1 MGVNLPLLAFALVT
15 RSSVSLT
22 LYEAKP
28 SFINRAA
35 GWKIQKCQFEVT
47 YIMISLHNCSSF
59 IVTTKSWWG
68 GTEEEEFQKT
78 AFYFYFP
85 SEVSVISLLDTMCI
99 SYSTHKEQKNM
110 PGRRNIFCLS
120 LPVKTSDE
128 LICVPSFQW
137 KIHSS
142 LSPHFILISHWWCQA
157 GLTVSLLWSYKINNN
172 QKCFPLV
179 DDLTNGLYLERPLS
193 ALVSTAKL
201 HGSRLK
207 QFTRKLLPFLQNLA

>member
-35 GWKIQKCQFEVT
+35 GWKIQKCQVEVT

-110 PGRRNIFCLS
+110 PGKEKYFLS
-120 LPVKTSDE
+120 LPSCENVRWAHLCSLLSMKNT
-128 LICVPSFQW
+128 LIPQPSFY
-137 KIHSS
+137 
-142 LSPHFILISHWWCQA
+142 SH
-157 GLTVSLLWSYKINNN
+157 
-172 QKCFPLV
+172 FPLMMS
-179 DDLTNGLYLERPLS
+179 GRPYSISFVIL
-193 ALVSTAKL
+193 
-201 HGSRLK
+201 
-207 QFTRKLLPFLQNLA
+207 